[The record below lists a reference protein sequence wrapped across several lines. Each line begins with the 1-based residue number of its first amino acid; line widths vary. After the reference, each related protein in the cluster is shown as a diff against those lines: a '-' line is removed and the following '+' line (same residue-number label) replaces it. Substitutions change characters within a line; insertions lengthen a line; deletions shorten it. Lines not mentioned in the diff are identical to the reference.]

1 MSNESLLEK
10 VVNAHRYF
18 SKFTPEQQEILE
30 KLIEFTDDGGFNILG
45 DVKGDVNGDI
55 SGDIYG
61 AVYGNVESD
70 VKGDVNG
77 DVLGCVKGSVGSYIG
92 GNVWGNISGWCGGG
106 IDKDVEG
113 DVGGS
118 VCGNIKGS
126 VHGNVEGSIKGN
138 VLGDVM
144 GEINVLGGDYNRRLV
159 EMELAIKHLIESKD
173 ALNAEIN
180 GMDGLEERVHSAEC
194 SIRTLEDDSKD
205 MQWDIWDI
213 KETIEVR

>member
-1 MSNESLLEK
+1 MRMSDESLLEK

-18 SKFTPEQQEILE
+18 SKFTPEQQAILE

-45 DVKGDVNGDI
+45 DVKGDVNGD
-55 SGDIYG
+55 
-61 AVYGNVESD
+61 
-70 VKGDVNG
+70 
-77 DVLGCVKGSVGSYIG
+77 VLGCVEGSVGSYIG

-126 VHGNVEGSIKGN
+126 VHGNVEGNIKGN

-180 GMDGLEERVHSAEC
+180 GMNGLEERVHSAEC
-194 SIRTLEDDSKD
+194 SIRTLEDDSND
-205 MQWDIWDI
+205 IQWEIWDI
-213 KETIEVR
+213 KETIAVR

>member
-1 MSNESLLEK
+1 MVMLMERTMTKHYLI
-10 VVNAHRYF
+10 
-18 SKFTPEQQEILE
+18 SKFTPKLQDMLE
-30 KLIEFTDDGGFNILG
+30 ELIEFTDDGGFNILG
-45 DVKGDVNGDI
+45 DVNGDVNG
-55 SGDIYG
+55 
-61 AVYGNVESD
+61 NVI
-70 VKGDVNG
+70 
-77 DVLGCVKGSVGSYIG
+77 GCVKGSVGSYIG
-92 GNVWGNISGWCGGG
+92 GNVWGSISGWCGGD
-106 IDKDVEG
+106 IKKDVEG

-118 VCGNIKGS
+118 VCGNIKGN

-144 GEINVLGGDYNRRLV
+144 GTDYDRRLV
-159 EMELAIKHLIESKD
+159 EVELAVTHLIESKD

-180 GMDGLEERVHSAEC
+180 GMDGLEERVHNAEC

>member
-1 MSNESLLEK
+1 MSDESLLEK

-18 SKFTPEQQEILE
+18 SKFTPEQQAILE
-30 KLIEFTDDGGFNILG
+30 ELIEFTDDNGGFNILG
-45 DVKGDVNGDI
+45 T
-55 SGDIYG
+55 
-61 AVYGNVESD
+61 

-77 DVLGCVKGSVGSYIG
+77 DVIGCVKGSVGSYIG
-92 GNVWGNISGWCGGG
+92 GNVWGSISGWCGGD
-106 IDKDVEG
+106 IKKDVEG

-118 VCGNIKGS
+118 VCGNIKGN

-180 GMDGLEERVHSAEC
+180 GMDGLEERLHSAEC
-194 SIRTLEDDSKD
+194 SIRTLEDDNKD
-205 MQWDIWDI
+205 NQWEIWDI
-213 KETIEVR
+213 KETIAVR

>member
-45 DVKGDVNGDI
+45 
-55 SGDIYG
+55 
-61 AVYGNVESD
+61 D

-118 VCGNIKGS
+118 VCGNIKGN

-173 ALNAEIN
+173 SLDNQIN
-180 GMDGLEERVHSAEC
+180 GMDGLEERLYYFEC
-194 SIRTLEDDSKD
+194 SIQTLEGEINSVE
-205 MQWDIWDI
+205 WDVSQL
-213 KETIEVR
+213 KESS